1 MSYDKVIGF
10 GIDENNPKGSARVPT
25 DKELSFFYRMGVEPI
40 FHDLKKMMGADNREP
55 EKKIIVPSPKSFLD
69 IRDLISSAK
78 NAFLIPG
85 QTYTEKNPL
94 TSILLD
100 TVEQG
105 FPTARLDA
113 GNYTLRYR
121 FEMNPQT
128 GVITQ
133 GDYNEK
139 SGMRGGEEIGG
150 CTDRFERELEQRP
163 GESLDHAYNA
173 FLNKYRRRKD
183 PAFCNDAS
191 FEDLRVFGGYQAARN
206 EVGFAV
212 KRDNVLMVFE
222 ACEDFWHML
231 DSQLVVIDP
240 PKFFEFEFE
249 PKQVWGELPAHAK
262 TREGFKRFVYSTMNH
277 LEAYI
282 QNHIPGSYI
291 NTKSKA
297 EMTKEH
303 IEGRNGFQTRTLA
316 ELGLSQIF
324 SHYAPPNSDFSAL
337 QYSLWSGGQTLEEAI
352 SGSIPLLHNQ
362 GAKLYTWKQD
372 FNEIAVKS
380 CSALNLRTHNF
391 TFHNDN
397 AVPRNQPIVALGL
410 SG

>member
-10 GIDENNPKGSARVPT
+10 GIDENNPKGPLRALNI
-25 DKELSFFYRMGVEPI
+25 KELSYFYRMGVEPI

-55 EKKIIVPSPKSFLD
+55 EKKIIVPGPKSFLE
-69 IRDLISSAK
+69 IRDMISSAK

-94 TSILLD
+94 TSVLMD
-100 TVEQG
+100 TVERG
-105 FPTARLDA
+105 YPSARLDA

-121 FEMNPQT
+121 FEMDPHT

-139 SGMRGGEEIGG
+139 SGMRGGAEIGG

-163 GESLDHAYNA
+163 GESLGHAYNA
-173 FLNKYRRRKD
+173 FLTKYRRRRD
-183 PAFCNDAS
+183 PAFCNDVS
-191 FEDLRVFGGYQAARN
+191 FDDLRVFGGYQAARN

-249 PKQVWGELPAHAK
+249 PKQVWGVLPAHARTK
-262 TREGFKRFVYSTMNH
+262 EGFKSFVYNTMSH
-277 LEAYI
+277 LESYI
-282 QNHIPGSYI
+282 QNRTAGSYI
-291 NTKSKA
+291 NAKSKA

-303 IEGRNGFQTRTLA
+303 IEGWNGFQKRTLA

-324 SHYAPPNSDFSAL
+324 SHCAPPNSDFSAL
-337 QYSLWSGGQTLEEAI
+337 QYSLWSGGQTLEDAI
-352 SGSIPLLHNQ
+352 SWNIQILHNQ

-372 FNEIAVKS
+372 FNEMAGKNLHP
-380 CSALNLRTHNF
+380 LNLRPHNF

-397 AVPRNQPIVALGL
+397 ATRHVQPIAALGL